1 LWILACVRRR
11 ERGPL
16 VVPPGTGGGR
26 RSERLTIVPIWR
38 LRGSGIPALF
48 THSSPNIIPPVH
60 FCSWLRAR
68 ASIGTSS
75 TILIPQARSTRRC
88 PRRGHGIR
96 LPRFVESGR
105 VWGDDMMRLTQAQLG
120 QSLLV
125 RHHDHLL
132 TLGSKHN
139 RTSRILLVA
148 EIRPRTVRRDCCNCR
163 LTPSP
168 SILALLQPA
177 SRGRDERRVAC
188 RRGRSDWR

>member
-1 LWILACVRRR
+1 LWILACVWRR

-16 VVPPGTGGGR
+16 VLPPGTGGGR

-38 LRGSGIPALF
+38 LRRISALF
-48 THSSPNIIPPVH
+48 TNSSPYIIPPVH
-60 FCSWLRAR
+60 FCSRLRAR

-96 LPRFVESGR
+96 LPCFVESGR
-105 VWGDDMMRLTQAQLG
+105 VWGDDMMRLTQSQLG

-125 RHHDHLL
+125 GHHDHLL
-132 TLGSKHN
+132 ALGTKHN
-139 RTSRILLVA
+139 GTSRILLVA
-148 EIRPRTVRRDCCNCR
+148 EIRPRTIRRNCCDCR

-168 SILALLQPA
+168 SLLALLQSS
-177 SRGRDERRVAC
+177 SRGRY
-188 RRGRSDWR
+188 